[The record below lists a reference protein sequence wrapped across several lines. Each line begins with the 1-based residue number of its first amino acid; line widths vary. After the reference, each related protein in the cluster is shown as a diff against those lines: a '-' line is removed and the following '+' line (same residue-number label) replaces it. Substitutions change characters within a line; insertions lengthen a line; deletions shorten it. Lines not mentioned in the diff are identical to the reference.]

1 MYKCIFEGKKSK
13 DHRKKLCHFVMTD
26 ILIDAMELLIFTAM
40 LFRLKALVP
49 LVMLIV
55 TQYWVATLSII

>member
-13 DHRKKLCHFVMTD
+13 DHIKKLCHFVMTD
-26 ILIDAMELLIFTAM
+26 ILIDAAMELLIFTAM
-40 LFRLKALVP
+40 LFRSKALVP

-55 TQYWVATLSII
+55 TQY